1 MGQGP
6 VLIGVLAAIAMSTAV
21 TWQAIAAD
29 EKSLQRSCGE
39 YHRMA
44 SNDDRRTDI
53 CDRLRRFWHGYAT
66 RFGTFD
72 KNDDG
77 IVSAEE
83 ASDNAEEVF
92 QSMDLNEDDRV
103 TLHEFMDNRMGH
115 RKALINKR
123 QLARWKE
130 NETWFVK
137 MDIDRDTNLS
147 RPEFF
152 AAARRHYLESDTN
165 KDSKVTPWEFRAQRG
180 IF

>member
-1 MGQGP
+1 MRQRP
-6 VLIGVLAAIAMSTAV
+6 VLIGGVVAIALSIAITR
-21 TWQAIAAD
+21 QAIAAD
-29 EKSLQRSCGE
+29 KEALRRSCVE
-39 YHRMA
+39 YHRIA
-44 SNDDRRTDI
+44 SNDDRLTDI

-92 QSMDLNEDDRV
+92 QSMDMNEDNRV

-115 RKALINKR
+115 RKALMNKR

-147 RPEFF
+147 RLEFF